1 MRNYFLGLCLLFAL
15 CFTACSHSDDSVDV
29 LIIGGGASGVTAGI
43 QSARMGAATLI
54 VEETEWLG
62 GMLTSAGVSAVD
74 GNYDLPAGLFGEFRG
89 HLADY
94 YGGLDSLK
102 TGWVSAVLFE
112 PSVGNKIFHEMVDAE
127 KNLKVWHNATLVKLE
142 RENDAWIAQIQMKDN
157 TIKKIHAKI
166 LIDGTELGD
175 IAKMCGVKYDIGME
189 SRHDTKEDIAPE
201 EKNNIVQDITYV
213 AILKDYGK
221 DVTIPCPEGYNK
233 DEFACACAS
242 HVCITPKEPDRVWS
256 KDMMITYGKLPNN
269 KYMINWPIEGNDY
282 YVNLI
287 EMTREERE
295 EALKYAKHYT
305 MCFVYFLQHELG
317 FNTLGLADDEYP
329 TADKLPFIPYH
340 RESRRI
346 HGLVRF
352 DLNHA
357 CEPFR
362 QSQPLYRTC
371 IAVGNY
377 PVDHHH
383 TRYHGYEELPNL
395 YFHPIPSYGLP
406 LGTLI
411 PKDVEGLIVAEKSI
425 SVSNIINGTTRLQPM
440 VMQIG
445 QAAGALAAL
454 AVKEGKNIREV
465 SVREVQNA
473 ILDGK
478 GYLLPYLDVELD
490 HPMFKSLQRI
500 GSTGILKGIGKSV
513 DWSNQMWF
521 RADTLLKVATNL
533 IDYSFKEYR
542 DSERNDPASP
552 SYGLLGWAYTHKG
565 TYYGDD
571 NARFLLGVIA
581 SSALLND
588 TEWDKKIAEGIIGNF
603 RTTGINGF
611 RGGSLLDTDIQK
623 RGWKSFYD
631 NNTVNLHAHFE
642 AWNWACYLWLYNQTQ
657 YEPLLERSKKALSMM
672 MASYP
677 EQWSWTNGIQQER
690 ARMILPLAWLY
701 RVEPTEEHLK
711 WLHYMTNELLKNQVT
726 CGGIREELGDESKS
740 SFGHSPS
747 NEAYG
752 STEASLIFDNGD
764 PVADMLYT
772 TNFAFV
778 GLCEAAK
785 ATNDSTYVKAV
796 NQMRDFLIRI
806 QVKSDKF
813 RNVDGAWFRAF
824 NYQDWNYWA
833 ANADAGWGAWSTLTG
848 WIQSWIVGTQ
858 FLMEKNTSLW
868 ELSNR
873 KDISKTANK
882 VIEEMI
888 NNNNYK

>member
-15 CFTACSHSDDSVDV
+15 CFTACSRSDDSVDV

-43 QSARMGAATLI
+43 QSARMGVETLI

-102 TGWVSAVLFE
+102 TGWVSGVLFE
-112 PSVGNKIFHEMVDAE
+112 PSVGNKIFHEMVGVE

-142 RENDAWIAQIQMKDN
+142 RKDDSWIAQIQMKDN
-157 TIKKIHAKI
+157 TIKKVSAKI

-521 RADTLLKVATNL
+521 RADTLLLANELKGLGDVYPFVNKQVFEGNNTISIQKATELIGEIAEKEGIEMKEGRVEEIWNEFELKDFDMNRDILRSEMAIL
-533 IDYSFKEYR
+533 IDQIL
-542 DSERNDPASP
+542 DPF
-552 SYGLLGWAYTHKG
+552 
-565 TYYGDD
+565 
-571 NARFLLGVIA
+571 N
-581 SSALLND
+581 N
-588 TEWDKKIAEGIIGNF
+588 KKVDI
-603 RTTGINGF
+603 TGQY
-611 RGGSLLDTDIQK
+611 IQ
-623 RGWKSFYD
+623 
-631 NNTVNLHAHFE
+631 
-642 AWNWACYLWLYNQTQ
+642 
-657 YEPLLERSKKALSMM
+657 
-672 MASYP
+672 
-677 EQWSWTNGIQQER
+677 
-690 ARMILPLAWLY
+690 
-701 RVEPTEEHLK
+701 
-711 WLHYMTNELLKNQVT
+711 
-726 CGGIREELGDESKS
+726 
-740 SFGHSPS
+740 
-747 NEAYG
+747 
-752 STEASLIFDNGD
+752 
-764 PVADMLYT
+764 
-772 TNFAFV
+772 
-778 GLCEAAK
+778 
-785 ATNDSTYVKAV
+785 
-796 NQMRDFLIRI
+796 
-806 QVKSDKF
+806 
-813 RNVDGAWFRAF
+813 
-824 NYQDWNYWA
+824 
-833 ANADAGWGAWSTLTG
+833 
-848 WIQSWIVGTQ
+848 
-858 FLMEKNTSLW
+858 
-868 ELSNR
+868 
-873 KDISKTANK
+873 
-882 VIEEMI
+882 
-888 NNNNYK
+888 

>member
-74 GNYDLPAGLFGEFRG
+74 GNYDLPAGLFGEFRE

-112 PSVGNKIFHEMVDAE
+112 PSVGNKIFHEMVDVE

-142 RENDAWIAQIQMKDN
+142 REKDVWIAQIQMKDN

-175 IAKMCGVKYDIGME
+175 IAKMCGVKYDVGME

-233 DEFACACAS
+233 DECACACAS

-395 YFHPIPSYGLP
+395 YFYPIPSYGLP

-454 AVKEGKNIREV
+454 AVKEDKNIREV

-521 RADTLLKVATNL
+521 RADTLLLANELKGLGDVYPFVNKQIFEGNNTISIQKATELIRGIAEKEGFEMKEGRVEEIWNEFELKDFDMNRGILRSEMAIL
-533 IDYSFKEYR
+533 IDQIL
-542 DSERNDPASP
+542 DPF
-552 SYGLLGWAYTHKG
+552 
-565 TYYGDD
+565 
-571 NARFLLGVIA
+571 N
-581 SSALLND
+581 N
-588 TEWDKKIAEGIIGNF
+588 KKVDI
-603 RTTGINGF
+603 TGQY
-611 RGGSLLDTDIQK
+611 IQ
-623 RGWKSFYD
+623 
-631 NNTVNLHAHFE
+631 
-642 AWNWACYLWLYNQTQ
+642 
-657 YEPLLERSKKALSMM
+657 
-672 MASYP
+672 
-677 EQWSWTNGIQQER
+677 
-690 ARMILPLAWLY
+690 
-701 RVEPTEEHLK
+701 
-711 WLHYMTNELLKNQVT
+711 
-726 CGGIREELGDESKS
+726 
-740 SFGHSPS
+740 
-747 NEAYG
+747 
-752 STEASLIFDNGD
+752 
-764 PVADMLYT
+764 
-772 TNFAFV
+772 
-778 GLCEAAK
+778 
-785 ATNDSTYVKAV
+785 
-796 NQMRDFLIRI
+796 
-806 QVKSDKF
+806 
-813 RNVDGAWFRAF
+813 
-824 NYQDWNYWA
+824 
-833 ANADAGWGAWSTLTG
+833 
-848 WIQSWIVGTQ
+848 
-858 FLMEKNTSLW
+858 
-868 ELSNR
+868 
-873 KDISKTANK
+873 
-882 VIEEMI
+882 
-888 NNNNYK
+888 

>member
-74 GNYDLPAGLFGEFRG
+74 GNYDLPAGLFGEFREY
-89 HLADY
+89 LADY

-102 TGWVSAVLFE
+102 TGWVSSVLFE
-112 PSVGNKIFHEMVDAE
+112 PSVGNKIFHEMVDVE

-142 RENDAWIAQIQMKDN
+142 RENNAWIAQIQMKDN
-157 TIKKIHAKI
+157 AIKKVRAKV

-175 IAKMCGVKYDIGME
+175 IAKMCGVKYDVGME

-233 DEFACACAS
+233 GEFACACAS

-305 MCFVYFLQHELG
+305 LCFVYFLQHELG

-521 RADTLLKVATNL
+521 RADTLLLANELKGLGDVYPFVNKQIFEGNNTISIQKATELIREIAEKEGFEMKEGRVEEIWNEFELKDFDMNRNILRSEMAIL
-533 IDYSFKEYR
+533 IDQIL
-542 DSERNDPASP
+542 DPF
-552 SYGLLGWAYTHKG
+552 
-565 TYYGDD
+565 
-571 NARFLLGVIA
+571 N
-581 SSALLND
+581 N
-588 TEWDKKIAEGIIGNF
+588 KKVDI
-603 RTTGINGF
+603 TGQY
-611 RGGSLLDTDIQK
+611 IQ
-623 RGWKSFYD
+623 
-631 NNTVNLHAHFE
+631 
-642 AWNWACYLWLYNQTQ
+642 
-657 YEPLLERSKKALSMM
+657 
-672 MASYP
+672 
-677 EQWSWTNGIQQER
+677 
-690 ARMILPLAWLY
+690 
-701 RVEPTEEHLK
+701 
-711 WLHYMTNELLKNQVT
+711 
-726 CGGIREELGDESKS
+726 
-740 SFGHSPS
+740 
-747 NEAYG
+747 
-752 STEASLIFDNGD
+752 
-764 PVADMLYT
+764 
-772 TNFAFV
+772 
-778 GLCEAAK
+778 
-785 ATNDSTYVKAV
+785 
-796 NQMRDFLIRI
+796 
-806 QVKSDKF
+806 
-813 RNVDGAWFRAF
+813 
-824 NYQDWNYWA
+824 
-833 ANADAGWGAWSTLTG
+833 
-848 WIQSWIVGTQ
+848 
-858 FLMEKNTSLW
+858 
-868 ELSNR
+868 
-873 KDISKTANK
+873 
-882 VIEEMI
+882 
-888 NNNNYK
+888 